1 MINVPF
7 YNCNTKYSKNNIE
20 SHEIFLF
27 SFFHLVWIHFFSWI
41 RYPGMDDQSVFW
53 TVIRKSK
60 DPPIHPIGTCRHLES
75 APTVQLKNGSVTAL
89 STCYLDSCLFS
100 SGMLSDLYVPEYSY
114 GKFYFKYLTNV
125 FILFGIFGI

>member
-1 MINVPF
+1 
-7 YNCNTKYSKNNIE
+7 
-20 SHEIFLF
+20 
-27 SFFHLVWIHFFSWI
+27 
-41 RYPGMDDQSVFW
+41 MDDQSVFW